1 MARAP
6 PPRER
11 EAMQPFSPTSQLDVL
26 QADARAAL
34 ESRQFERALAL
45 CHQILSHAPEHPA
58 ALQMAG
64 LVAQQQGR
72 LDEAI
77 SWLDRAVAAD
87 SRNGIL
93 RFTRAG
99 MLRKAGRLQEALA
112 DYRRAVEYAPDFQPA
127 WTNLT
132 AVLQDLEQ
140 YEEALP
146 AAERAAALDANCP
159 IAQYNLAHAY
169 AELGDPQRA
178 IEHYERA
185 VALAPGNLVARWN
198 LAVCR
203 LLAGDFERGWPDFEL
218 RVAASQVHHDRYP
231 QPRWQGEPLAGK
243 TLLIH
248 PEQGIGDEILF
259 ASCVDDAIKQARRVV
274 LVCEPRLAALFAR
287 SFPQAGVY
295 GWQRRRDYLPPV
307 LPEEVD
313 FQIPA
318 GSLPLYFRR
327 TRSDFPRPER
337 YLVPDARQVERWK
350 NQLAALGPGPF
361 VGLSWQAGG
370 KPSESRRRSIA
381 LVRWRELLALPGLQF
396 INLQYGD
403 VTPDLL
409 AARSLGFTVHELPNA
424 DPLVDLDGF
433 AALLAA
439 LDLVVS
445 VGNATVHLAGA
456 LGVPTLA
463 LLPVAPS
470 WRWLQ
475 QGTECLWYRSV
486 RLIRQARG
494 EPWEAVLARAA
505 QAVRERFGQT
515 PDSAVTERRD
525 LQARGGSL
533 RSCDAAASA
542 VSPPTPC
549 ATTDSNRPAERTS
562 EKPLATGGE
571 PQETESR
578 ISTDVAVQP
587 AAFTRG
593 TDAATGAMPAT
604 TDLALQ
610 SWLAALEAPSE
621 EAVSGAIGAAIA
633 WHRAGEFDRAEAI
646 YRAVLRIAP
655 RHPDALHLLGV
666 VLRQTGRVQAAVA
679 SIRRAVA
686 VAPHVAV
693 FHYNLGL
700 ALLDAGQLEDAAE
713 AFRQALTIDAALVEA
728 QINLGTVYR
737 LQGRLDESLSVLR
750 RAAAR
755 DAGRVECWLNL
766 GQTLRAA
773 GQAADAERCLRRA
786 LEMAPGHLS
795 VLEELGALLTDLG
808 RPAEACRYLDEA
820 LQLNPCRAAAW
831 NNKAIAL
838 RALERTEE
846 ALACGK
852 RAQELAPQSF
862 EILANLAG
870 LYDKT
875 GQLAEAITCYEQAL
889 HQRPRSPE
897 LLANL
902 GFALARAGE
911 YSQALARYEQAL
923 AIWPD
928 YPLAHANRALVLLQ
942 LGRYREGWAEYEWRW
957 KCDHSALPRARMA
970 APPWQGEPLQGKTL
984 LVHGEQGLG
993 DEIMF
998 ATCYPDV
1005 LAAAGHV
1012 VISCDPRL
1020 RTMFARSFPTATVL
1034 AIPRGAEHEW
1044 SGPREP
1050 FIDLQIA
1057 AGSLPRFLRPTW
1069 ESFPRQARLLAPDPE
1084 LLQLWQHRLSA
1095 LGPGLKVGIGWQG
1108 GRKPADRR
1116 LRSTALAD
1124 WQPVLTVPGIHFIS
1138 LQYDASQPE
1147 VAALSEQLG
1156 VRIHA
1161 WPDLDPVQDVEGWAA
1176 LIAALDL
1183 VISVGNAG
1191 VHLAGALGVP
1201 AWNLLPKWGGWRWP
1215 LTGEAAP
1222 WYASVRLFR
1231 QPAAGDWQGLFMR
1244 VREELFKTQTQHAD
1258 RETRQHITWHPADC
1272 AARIG

>member
-1 MARAP
+1 
-6 PPRER
+6 
-11 EAMQPFSPTSQLDVL
+11 MQPFSVTSQLDVL

-34 ESRQFERALAL
+34 ESGEFARALAL
-45 CHQILSHAPEHPA
+45 CHKILSHAPEHPA

-72 LDEAI
+72 LEEAI
-77 SWLDRAVAAD
+77 SWLDRAVAVEN
-87 SRNGIL
+87 RNGIL

-99 MLRKAGRLQEALA
+99 MLRKAGRLQDALA
-112 DYRRAVEYAPDFQPA
+112 DYRRAVAYAPDFQPA

-159 IAQYNLAHAY
+159 IAQYNLGHAY
-169 AELGDPQRA
+169 AELGELERA

-185 VALAPGNLVARWN
+185 VALAPGHLVARWN

-218 RVAASQVHHDRYP
+218 RVAASQVHHDHYP
-231 QPRWQGEPLAGK
+231 QPRWQGEPLAGR

-248 PEQGIGDEILF
+248 AEQGIGDEILF
-259 ASCVDDAIKQARRVV
+259 ASCIDDAIKQAGRVV
-274 LVCEPRLAALFAR
+274 LVSEPRLAALFAR

-295 GWQRRRDYLPPV
+295 GWQRRKDYLPPV

-318 GSLPLYFRR
+318 GSLPLHFRR
-327 TRSDFPRPER
+327 ARSDFPRRER
-337 YLVPDARQVERWK
+337 YLVPDARQVERWRT
-350 NQLAALGPGPF
+350 QLAALGGGPF

-381 LVRWRELLALPGLQF
+381 LVRWRELLALPGAQF

-403 VTPDLL
+403 VTPDLQ
-409 AARSLGFTVHELPNA
+409 AVRALGFAVHELPDA

-475 QGTECLWYRSV
+475 QGAECLWYRSV

-494 EPWEAVLARAA
+494 EPWEVVLARAA
-505 QAVRERFGQT
+505 QTVRERLGFMA
-515 PDSAVTERRD
+515 DSAGPERRD
-525 LQARGGSL
+525 LQARSGNSL
-533 RSCDAAASA
+533 SCDAAALPVSLTRPGKMTDSSRPAKGTPKEYHRIGGESQAEEARVSTDRAMQLGAFANGTHAASGALPAPMDSALQPWLTVLETPSEAA
-542 VSPPTPC
+542 VS
-549 ATTDSNRPAERTS
+549 E
-562 EKPLATGGE
+562 
-571 PQETESR
+571 
-578 ISTDVAVQP
+578 
-587 AAFTRG
+587 
-593 TDAATGAMPAT
+593 AM
-604 TDLALQ
+604 
-610 SWLAALEAPSE
+610 
-621 EAVSGAIGAAIA
+621 GAAIT
-633 WHRAGEFDRAEAI
+633 WHRAGEFDRAEAV

-666 VLRQTGRVQAAVA
+666 VMRQTGRVQAAVA
-679 SIRRAVA
+679 SLRRAVA
-686 VAPHVAV
+686 MVPHAAV

-700 ALLDAGQLEDAAE
+700 ALLDASQLEDAAA
-713 AFRQALTIDAALVEA
+713 AFHQALTIDATLVEA

-737 LQGRLDESLSVLR
+737 LQGKLDESLSILR

-755 DAGRVECWLNL
+755 DSRRVECWLNL

-773 GQAADAERCLRRA
+773 GQALDAERCLRRA
-786 LEMAPGHLS
+786 LEMAPGNVS
-795 VLEELGALLTDLG
+795 VLEELGALLTELG
-808 RPAEACRYLDEA
+808 QPAEACRYLDEA
-820 LQLNPCRAAAW
+820 LQLNPRRAAAW

-838 RALERTEE
+838 RALERTDE
-846 ALACGK
+846 ALACSK

-875 GQLAEAITCYEQAL
+875 GQLAEAIACYEQAL
-889 HQRPRSPE
+889 QQRPRSPE
-897 LLANL
+897 LLTNF

-911 YSQALARYEQAL
+911 YSQALARYDQAL

-928 YPLAHANRALVLLQ
+928 YPLAHANRALALLQ

-957 KCDHSALPRARMA
+957 KCDHSALPRARMT

-1034 AIPRGAEHEW
+1034 AIPRGSEHEW

-1050 FIDLQIA
+1050 FIDVQIPA
-1057 AGSLPRFLRPTW
+1057 ASLPRFLRPTW
-1069 ESFPRQARLLAPDPE
+1069 ESFPRQARLLVPDPE
-1084 LLQLWQHRLSA
+1084 LLEFWRHRLSA
-1095 LGPGLKVGIGWQG
+1095 LGPGLKVGIGWRG
-1108 GRKPADRR
+1108 GWKTADRR
-1116 LRSTALAD
+1116 LRSTVLAE
-1124 WQPVLTVPGIHFIS
+1124 WQPVLTVGGIHFIS
-1138 LQYDASQPE
+1138 LQYDASQTE
-1147 VAALSEQLG
+1147 VVALSEQLG

-1183 VISVGNAG
+1183 VVSVGNAG

-1201 AWNLLPKWGGWRWP
+1201 AWNLLPRRGGWRWP

-1231 QPAAGDWQGLFMR
+1231 QSAAGDWQGLFMR
-1244 VREELFKTQTQHAD
+1244 VREELLKIQTQHAD
-1258 RETRQHITWHPADC
+1258 RDAKEYATCCLADS
-1272 AARIG
+1272 AAPIG

>member
-1 MARAP
+1 
-6 PPRER
+6 
-11 EAMQPFSPTSQLDVL
+11 MQPVSATSQLDAL
-26 QADARAAL
+26 QAEARTAL
-34 ESRQFERALAL
+34 ESGRFERALAL
-45 CHQILSHAPEHPA
+45 CHEILSHAPAHPA

-72 LDEAI
+72 LEEAI
-77 SWLDRAVAAD
+77 SWLDRAISVEG
-87 SRNGIL
+87 RNGIL

-99 MLRKAGRLQEALA
+99 MLRKAGRLQDALA
-112 DYRRAVEYAPDFQPA
+112 DYRRAVAYAPDFQPA

-146 AAERAAALDANCP
+146 AAERAAALDPNCA
-159 IAQYNLAHAY
+159 IAQYNLGHAY
-169 AELGDPQRA
+169 AELGEPQRA

-185 VALAPGNLVARWN
+185 VALAPGHLVARWN

-231 QPRWQGEPLAGK
+231 QPRWQGEPLEGK

-259 ASCVDDAIKQARRVV
+259 ASCVHDAIEQARRVV
-274 LVCEPRLAALFAR
+274 LVCEPRLAGLFAR

-295 GWQRRRDYLPPV
+295 GWQRRRDYLPPI
-307 LPEEVD
+307 LPEKVD
-313 FQIPA
+313 YQIPA
-318 GSLPLYFRR
+318 GSLPLHFRR
-327 TRSDFPRPER
+327 GRADFPRHER
-337 YLVPDARQVERWK
+337 YLVPEARQVERRRE
-350 NQLAALGPGPF
+350 QLASLGPGPY

-409 AARSLGFTVHELPNA
+409 AVRSLGFAVHELPDA

-475 QGTECLWYRSV
+475 QGEECLWYRSV
-486 RLIRQARG
+486 RLVRQTRG
-494 EPWEAVLARAA
+494 EPWEAVLSRAT
-505 QAVRERFGQT
+505 QAVRERLGT
-515 PDSAVTERRD
+515 ADWADAERRD
-525 LQARGGSL
+525 ARRRAGIAQP
-533 RSCDAAASA
+533 CDAAESAAKLTTPRETVSSHTSAEGAS
-542 VSPPTPC
+542 
-549 ATTDSNRPAERTS
+549 E
-562 EKPLATGGE
+562 EHHATGGE
-571 PQETESR
+571 PQAEAAR
-578 ISTDVAVQP
+578 VSTDLAVQP
-587 AAFTRG
+587 AAFAIG
-593 TDAATGAMPAT
+593 TCEASTAIPAAKDPAV
-604 TDLALQ
+604 Q
-610 SWLAALEAPSE
+610 SWLAALETPSE
-621 EAVSGAIGAAIA
+621 EAVSGAIGAAII
-633 WHRAGEFDRAEAI
+633 WHRAGEFDRAEAV

-679 SIRRAVA
+679 SLRRAVA
-686 VAPHVAV
+686 MVPQVAV

-700 ALLDAGQLEDAAE
+700 ALLDAGQLEDAAA
-713 AFRQALTIDAALVEA
+713 AFRQALTIDTTLLEA
-728 QINLGTVYR
+728 QINLGVVCR

-750 RAAAR
+750 LAAAR
-755 DAGRVECWLNL
+755 DAGRAECWLNL

-773 GQAADAERCLRRA
+773 GQAPDAERCLRRA
-786 LEMAPGHLS
+786 LELAPGHVP

-808 RPAEACRYLDEA
+808 RPAEACSYLDEA
-820 LQLNPCRAAAW
+820 LQLNPRRAAAW
-831 NNKAIAL
+831 NNKAVAL
-838 RALERTEE
+838 RALDRTDE
-846 ALACGK
+846 ALVCCK

-870 LYDKT
+870 LYDKA
-875 GQLAEAITCYEQAL
+875 GQLAEAIACYEQAL
-889 HQRPRSPE
+889 QQRPRSPE

-911 YSQALARYEQAL
+911 YSQALACYDQAL

-942 LGRYREGWAEYEWRW
+942 LGRYREGWVEYEWRW
-957 KCDHSALPRARMA
+957 KCEHSALPRARMA
-970 APPWQGEPLQGKTL
+970 APPWQGEPLEGKTL

-1020 RTMFARSFPTATVL
+1020 RAMFARSFPCATVL
-1034 AIPRGAEHEW
+1034 AIPRGTEHEW

-1057 AGSLPRFLRPTW
+1057 AASLPRFLRPTW
-1069 ESFPRQARLLAPDPE
+1069 ESFPRQARLLVPDPE
-1084 LLQLWQHRLSA
+1084 LLEFWRHRLSA
-1095 LGPGLKVGIGWQG
+1095 LGPGLKVGIGWRG
-1108 GRKPADRR
+1108 GWKTADRR

-1124 WQPVLTVPGIHFIS
+1124 WQPVLTLPNIHFIS

-1147 VAALSEQLG
+1147 VAALGEQLG

-1161 WPDLDPVQDVEGWAA
+1161 WADLDPVQDVEGWAA

-1183 VISVGNAG
+1183 VVSVGNAG

-1201 AWNLLPKWGGWRWP
+1201 AWNLLPWKGGWRWP
-1215 LTGEAAP
+1215 LTGETAP

-1244 VREELFKTQTQHAD
+1244 VREELLKTQTRRADPQAKQHS
-1258 RETRQHITWHPADC
+1258 TWC
-1272 AARIG
+1272 AAGYAAPIG